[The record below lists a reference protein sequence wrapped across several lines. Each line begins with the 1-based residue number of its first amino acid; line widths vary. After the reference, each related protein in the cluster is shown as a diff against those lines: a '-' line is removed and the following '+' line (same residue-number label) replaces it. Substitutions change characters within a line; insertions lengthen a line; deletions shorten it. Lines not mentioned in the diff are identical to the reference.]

1 MGFVDITLH
10 GLAFLAPALFVG
22 GVVAMVARWVM
33 PNRPSARGFIE
44 SVAINFI
51 AGAVALGIGLWVFGR
66 DGKMASYAALVL
78 TCACSQWWLRR
89 GR

>member
-1 MGFVDITLH
+1 MGPLDLLIHFINF
-10 GLAFLAPALFVG
+10 AAPALVVG
-22 GVVAMVARWVM
+22 AVVAMAGYLFAGKSR
-33 PNRPSARGFIE
+33 SARMMYIKT
-44 SVAINFI
+44 AINCV
-51 AGAVALGIGLWVFGR
+51 AGFVALALGLWFFGR